1 MPTKKESLLS
11 INQASK
17 SLSVTEKTLRRW
29 EAKGFLIPI
38 RTSGGHRRY
47 YSSQIENIK
56 RKKGKKRITKNLIA
70 KTWIDDSEIITAYKT
85 QLLRSDTKKLQE
97 KITNKAIQK
106 EPLLT
111 PLQTK
116 TVLEDIYK
124 FTPKIYKKIL
134 WVYLS
139 TFMLLISVYFSSRHL
154 PEIRSKYKIADY
166 AVRKTMQVLPFIGN
180 NMQNNNDFISDQDNL
195 ETKPTSTVLA
205 ATSFNNVS
213 FKVNVES
220 FFAEDSNFSGNIAAN
235 GGSITTSS
243 DSFDLVN
250 LNATT
255 LNIGGA
261 ASTVSIGATTGTTS
275 VNNILNVVGNI
286 ITTPGDL
293 TLDAGG
299 GAVSVGTGTPE
310 IIDLADDDLYITG
323 DLELDGSLVV
333 GSDSVNDLTGTGLQV
348 SSGSLQTTL
357 GTSIES
363 SEIIDDTIK
372 EVDLNVSNSPTNA
385 YVLTYNSSTSGFT
398 WAVDQTGGTNLWTD
412 GGAITY
418 LTSTTDDLAF
428 GGTDS
433 TAPFF
438 FDVSTGNLTLD
449 SLTTDSGGVTIASG
463 QDLTIG
469 TIGLNDTGT
478 GPTNSGASLV
488 GTFDEFANS
497 SSSNVQ
503 DVLDDLDAAIGSGAS
518 KWTQDTGFVYLT
530 NTTDSVTVGGTT
542 ELGKLAVDGDAN
554 EIQLLV
560 QGNSTQSTNLVVFE
574 NSTGTDLLT
583 VDNSGNL
590 TLAGSITVNSEA
602 ISDFSGNGLQ
612 VSSGLLTI
620 DLTSA
625 TDALSST
632 TSSSSGLE

>member
-139 TFMLLISVYFSSRHL
+139 TFMLLISVYF
-154 PEIRSKYKIADY
+154 
-166 AVRKTMQVLPFIGN
+166 
-180 NMQNNNDFISDQDNL
+180 
-195 ETKPTSTVLA
+195 
-205 ATSFNNVS
+205 
-213 FKVNVES
+213 KVNVES

-348 SSGSLQTTL
+348 SGGALQTTL
-357 GTSIES
+357 GTTIES
-363 SEIIDDTIK
+363 SEI
-372 EVDLNVSNSPTNA
+372 
-385 YVLTYNSSTSGFT
+385 
-398 WAVDQTGGTNLWTD
+398 TD
-412 GGAITY
+412 
-418 LTSTTDDLAF
+418 
-428 GGTDS
+428 
-433 TAPFF
+433 
-438 FDVSTGNLTLD
+438 
-449 SLTTDSGGVTIASG
+449 
-463 QDLTIG
+463 
-469 TIGLNDTGT
+469 
-478 GPTNSGASLV
+478 
-488 GTFDEFANS
+488 
-497 SSSNVQ
+497 
-503 DVLDDLDAAIGSGAS
+503 
-518 KWTQDTGFVYLT
+518 
-530 NTTDSVTVGGTT
+530 
-542 ELGKLAVDGDAN
+542 
-554 EIQLLV
+554 
-560 QGNSTQSTNLVVFE
+560 
-574 NSTGTDLLT
+574 
-583 VDNSGNL
+583 
-590 TLAGSITVNSEA
+590 
-602 ISDFSGNGLQ
+602 
-612 VSSGLLTI
+612 
-620 DLTSA
+620 
-625 TDALSST
+625 
-632 TSSSSGLE
+632 

>member
-333 GSDSVNDLTGTGLQV
+333 GSDSVNDLTDSTILEVDLNASNSASNGQFLTYNSSTGGFTWTNSSGSLWTDSGTITYLTETGDDLAVGGTDSSSSFFLDVSSGNLSITGDLAVNGDDITSDSNLTINSLGYVRVGDTSTPVSATGDDDLFVESDLEVDGVIYIDNQFVINTDTFSDLTGDGLQV
-348 SSGSLQTTL
+348 SSG
-357 GTSIES
+357 
-363 SEIIDDTIK
+363 
-372 EVDLNVSNSPTNA
+372 
-385 YVLTYNSSTSGFT
+385 VLTLRLDTT
-398 WAVDQTGGTNLWTD
+398 AAD
-412 GGAITY
+412 G
-418 LTSTTDDLAF
+418 
-428 GGTDS
+428 
-433 TAPFF
+433 
-438 FDVSTGNLTLD
+438 
-449 SLTTDSGGVTIASG
+449 
-463 QDLTIG
+463 
-469 TIGLNDTGT
+469 
-478 GPTNSGASLV
+478 
-488 GTFDEFANS
+488 
-497 SSSNVQ
+497 
-503 DVLDDLDAAIGSGAS
+503 
-518 KWTQDTGFVYLT
+518 
-530 NTTDSVTVGGTT
+530 
-542 ELGKLAVDGDAN
+542 
-554 EIQLLV
+554 
-560 QGNSTQSTNLVVFE
+560 
-574 NSTGTDLLT
+574 
-583 VDNSGNL
+583 
-590 TLAGSITVNSEA
+590 
-602 ISDFSGNGLQ
+602 
-612 VSSGLLTI
+612 
-620 DLTSA
+620 A
-625 TDALSST
+625 TT
-632 TSSSSGLE
+632 TSVSGLELVGGELSLVRGCAADQILKWDDSNFEWDCAADES